1 MHRAN
6 CLMLSVVMLSF
17 LCRDSSSD
25 PEYLQHPSFPRR
37 ALQGGLHDVDNN
49 RFAEPR
55 WPHRHLPYKSYKYD
69 SNARWSQQA
78 DLFSLDDFALAH
90 AAHRLTGGK
99 MSNNNSNLTIRLG
112 LELSYGDP
120 AEWVLDLDFSV
131 GFNASGNA
139 SSGSKYYMCEDRNER
154 CLPDELRF
162 QMRDPSSKLFRVLQN
177 GRLSRLLAAS
187 HLAGLPRAQDAQT
200 ITHVSQHLFE
210 RRSILPP
217 THLSTRHL
225 LQAPAQ
231 PTVVQKSPNIR
242 FLETALQLQLMGVS
256 RATVLS
262 LLSGMSTIR
271 HGAQAALL
279 DLTSR
284 QSNLRPVDAIKTQA
298 DVLMYLDLAMTRLG
312 KLKVFPVAARNHVI
326 NMLYTMTQAAF
337 CTLIAV
343 ESGFEKGN
351 LVLDA
356 ALLSD
361 RVKVKTLCL
370 SDNIADSTYPL
381 RAAEGPKPDP
391 CDEKCE
397 LFQGGRLAAIQRLVN
412 KAGIY
417 STLYGEDATQ
427 KQALEQGARPASL
440 DADVGIV
447 AAPGSPAGVP
457 APLEIAAASPV
468 SATWLKSFRIP
479 PSGTRPASLRF
490 LPCHLD
496 DDGRWY
502 LV

>member
-1 MHRAN
+1 MRRAN
-6 CLMLSVVMLSF
+6 SLMLSVMVFSF
-17 LCRDSSSD
+17 LCSDSSSD
-25 PEYLQHPSFPRR
+25 PEYLQRLQYPSFPRR
-37 ALQGGLHDVDNN
+37 ALHDADNN

-55 WPHRHLPYKSYKYD
+55 WPHRHLPYKSNKYD
-69 SNARWSQQA
+69 ENARWSQQV
-78 DLFSLDDFALAH
+78 DLFSLDDFAL
-90 AAHRLTGGK
+90 AHRLTGGK

-120 AEWVLDLDFSV
+120 ADWVLDLDFSV
-131 GFNASGNA
+131 VFNASGNA
-139 SSGSKYYMCEDRNER
+139 SSGSKYYMCEDRGER

-187 HLAGLPRAQDAQT
+187 HLAGLPQAQDAQT

-210 RRSILPP
+210 RRSFLPS
-217 THLSTRHL
+217 TYLSSRHL
-225 LQAPAQ
+225 LQTPAQ

-271 HGAQAALL
+271 NGAQAALL

-298 DVLMYLDLAMTRLG
+298 DVLIYLDLAMTRLG
-312 KLKVFPVAARNHVI
+312 ELKVFPVAARNHVI
-326 NMLYTMTQAAF
+326 NMLYTITQAAF
-337 CTLIAV
+337 CTLITV

-351 LVLDA
+351 LILDA

-427 KQALEQGARPASL
+427 KQALEQDGSELRQGRKSKPHSLCRAGPFPSKNDPDPQPACQLAWKSLLPRPCR
-440 DADVGIV
+440 
-447 AAPGSPAGVP
+447 
-457 APLEIAAASPV
+457 PL
-468 SATWLKSFRIP
+468 
-479 PSGTRPASLRF
+479 G
-490 LPCHLD
+490 
-496 DDGRWY
+496 
-502 LV
+502 

>member
-1 MHRAN
+1 M
-6 CLMLSVVMLSF
+6 
-17 LCRDSSSD
+17 
-25 PEYLQHPSFPRR
+25 
-37 ALQGGLHDVDNN
+37 
-49 RFAEPR
+49 
-55 WPHRHLPYKSYKYD
+55 
-69 SNARWSQQA
+69 
-78 DLFSLDDFALAH
+78 
-90 AAHRLTGGK
+90 
-99 MSNNNSNLTIRLG
+99 
-112 LELSYGDP
+112 
-120 AEWVLDLDFSV
+120 
-131 GFNASGNA
+131 
-139 SSGSKYYMCEDRNER
+139 
-154 CLPDELRF
+154 
-162 QMRDPSSKLFRVLQN
+162 
-177 GRLSRLLAAS
+177 
-187 HLAGLPRAQDAQT
+187 
-200 ITHVSQHLFE
+200 
-210 RRSILPP
+210 
-217 THLSTRHL
+217 
-225 LQAPAQ
+225 
-231 PTVVQKSPNIR
+231 
-242 FLETALQLQLMGVS
+242 
-256 RATVLS
+256 LS
-262 LLSGMSTIR
+262 LLLGMSTIR
-271 HGAQAALL
+271 KGAQAALL

-298 DVLMYLDLAMTRLG
+298 DVLIYLDLAMTRLG
-312 KLKVFPVAARNHVI
+312 ELKVFPVAARNHVI
-326 NMLYTMTQAAF
+326 NMLYTITQAAF
-337 CTLIAV
+337 CTLITV

-351 LVLDA
+351 LILDA

-457 APLEIAAASPV
+457 APLEVAAASPV